1 MLGSQCDLLVSAS
14 GAWHPVCHVLGV
26 WALSPW
32 YMAWAA
38 WNGAS
43 SCFILCVAGVAH
55 CSPAL
60 VTRVIGPLFLQQTYH
75 HLPRNIHL
83 GAAYKACFLRL
94 ALLSCREGS
103 LWNLLVAREWM
114 VPICYFD
121 FLAECVSSYQ
131 VRNCQCEDLTSML
144 GAPVSRSGC
153 LVSIGAYVCMGR

>member
-1 MLGSQCDLLVSAS
+1 M
-14 GAWHPVCHVLGV
+14 LGV
-26 WALSPW
+26 WALSPMIHGLSCMEW
-32 YMAWAA
+32 CFPLFHPVCSWCCSLFSCPGDESYRAFVPPA
-38 WNGAS
+38 NLPAS
-43 SCFILCVAGVAH
+43 SQKH
-55 CSPAL
+55 
-60 VTRVIGPLFLQQTYH
+60 
-75 HLPRNIHL
+75 HL

-131 VRNCQCEDLTSML
+131 VRNCRCEVLMSML